1 MERFAPEGLFLFA
14 ATAHLLLIAYTVFR
28 MSRRARPAQT
38 MRETF
43 RGLPLPKTVTP
54 ESATLDPRGEEAAD
68 PGTSAAGD

>member
-1 MERFAPEGLFLFA
+1 
-14 ATAHLLLIAYTVFR
+14 
-28 MSRRARPAQT
+28 